1 MSPTTTALVT
11 GGTSGL
17 GLAVAARLLASGTV
31 PVLLGRDGERGR
43 AALESLGGRAGPEPL
58 DGRAVFVQGDV
69 TRPDDVTAALDAAER
84 HGTLRA
90 VVNCAGVP
98 HAERVAG
105 RSGPHSLDRFAE
117 VVTANLVGTF
127 NVVRLAAVRMAAN
140 EPAGEER
147 GVIVNTASL
156 AAFEG
161 QVGQAAYAASKGGVV
176 AMTLPL
182 ARELAGSLIRVVTVA
197 PGFFATP
204 AVATVPAAARAELD
218 RDLVHPR
225 RWGDP
230 DDFAALVAHVLDN
243 PMINGETIR
252 VDGAVRMSSGL
263 RRRA

>member
-1 MSPTTTALVT
+1 MSSTTAALVT

-17 GLAVAARLLASGTV
+17 GLAVAARLMASGVV
-31 PVLLGRDGERGR
+31 PVLLGRSEERGE
-43 AALESLGGRAGPEPL
+43 AALKSL
-58 DGRAVFVQGDV
+58 DGTAVFVRGDV
-69 TRPDDVTAALDAAER
+69 ASEPEVAGALDAAER
-84 HGTLRA
+84 HGSLRA

-98 HAERVAG
+98 HAARVLG
-105 RSGPHSLDRFAE
+105 RSGPHSLDRFVQ

-127 NVVRLAAVRMAAN
+127 NVVRLAAARMAAN
-140 EPAGEER
+140 EPARDER

-176 AMTLPL
+176 SMTLPL

-204 AVATVPAAARAELD
+204 AVATVPEAARAELD

-230 DDFAALVAHVLDN
+230 AEFAALVAHVIDN

-263 RRRA
+263 RHRSS